1 LPLYDYRCRACSKV
15 TEVRH
20 GFREGHQGACPE
32 CGGELARVFSPAGIV
47 FKGSGFY
54 LTDSRSASEKKKATA
69 SDSGTASES
78 AKPAEPAKASES
90 TPATPTTPAAPAAS
104 APAAAS
110 PAGASTTE
118 KKSESSAA

>member
-20 GFREGHQGACPE
+20 GFREGHRGACPE

-78 AKPAEPAKASES
+78 AKPAEPAKAPESGSTTPTAPTPAPSAS
-90 TPATPTTPAAPAAS
+90 TPAPSAGPTPPA
-104 APAAAS
+104 
-110 PAGASTTE
+110 

>member
-1 LPLYDYRCRACSKV
+1 MPLYDYRCRACSKV

-54 LTDSRSASEKKKATA
+54 LTDSRAASEKKKAKA
-69 SDSGTASES
+69 SDSAPATEAAKPAETAPASES
-78 AKPAEPAKASES
+78 AS
-90 TPATPTTPAAPAAS
+90 ATSTTPAA
-104 APAAAS
+104 APAATNAAP
-110 PAGASTTE
+110 PAGPAVPA